1 MVFQRLKTRCPRA
14 YNALGEERRQEMV
27 EQYEHY
33 PYMELQR
40 RVYPNNPDKD
50 DYLESHLAVLVL

>member
-1 MVFQRLKTRCPRA
+1 
-14 YNALGEERRQEMV
+14 MV

-50 DYLESHLAVLVL
+50 DYLESLLAVLVL

>member
-1 MVFQRLKTRCPRA
+1 
-14 YNALGEERRQEMV
+14 MV
-27 EQYEHY
+27 EKYEHS

-50 DYLESHLAVLVL
+50 DDLDSLLAVLVL

>member
-1 MVFQRLKTRCPRA
+1 
-14 YNALGEERRQEMV
+14 MV

-40 RVYPNNPDKD
+40 RVYLNNPDKD
-50 DYLESHLAVLVL
+50 DYPESLLAVLVL